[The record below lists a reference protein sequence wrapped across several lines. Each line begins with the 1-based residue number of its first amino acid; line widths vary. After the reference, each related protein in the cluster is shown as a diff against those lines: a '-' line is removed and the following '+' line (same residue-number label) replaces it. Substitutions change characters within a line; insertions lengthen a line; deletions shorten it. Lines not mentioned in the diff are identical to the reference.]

1 MLFMKGSLL
10 HRFDVLLF
18 HSSCLHHVSF
28 SFLVFFC
35 VLSQRIG
42 HNCFRLSLCKRQTAY
57 GIFESA
63 ESVSEERDRRVADWA
78 APPALQKWAHQSPS
92 VLATGS
98 HQQRWPRFTI
108 KTVVTADCQGAF
120 AALRKPV
127 ELIWKLK
134 GDCTEEKTRPPP
146 AAPSLPPHR
155 TPRHFRLYSRHMF
168 NY

>member
-18 HSSCLHHVSF
+18 HSSCLRHVSF

-42 HNCFRLSLCKRQTAY
+42 HNRFRLSLCKRLLMEFLSQLKVSRKSETEELQT
-57 GIFESA
+57 
-63 ESVSEERDRRVADWA
+63 ERLACLAKKSKRPCDGVASTTMTTFYN
-78 APPALQKWAHQSPS
+78 Q
-92 VLATGS
+92 
-98 HQQRWPRFTI
+98 
-108 KTVVTADCQGAF
+108 TVVTADCQGAF

-134 GDCTEEKTRPPP
+134 GDCVEEKTRPPP
-146 AAPSLPPHR
+146 APPSVPPHR